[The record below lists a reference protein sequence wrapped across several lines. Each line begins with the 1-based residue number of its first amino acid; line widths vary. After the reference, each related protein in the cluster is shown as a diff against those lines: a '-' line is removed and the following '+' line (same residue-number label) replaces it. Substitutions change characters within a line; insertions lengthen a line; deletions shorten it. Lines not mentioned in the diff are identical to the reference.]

1 MKRVVMVGGT
11 VQPIPPKKGAAVEW
25 WMLQVSRRLA
35 AWEPHIIAIRGEG
48 QSDEEQIDGVTIYRI
63 AVGRA
68 YKRLFQKMT
77 PLDPWPYE
85 KRAAAIARRIGA
97 DLVHVHNAPK
107 VYCTIAAALG
117 PERTILH
124 LHNDMAVPCPERLQ
138 HAFTPSTYL
147 AGVVRQKYPAA
158 TVRVLPNGVD
168 APLFARAA
176 GGTPRDARIPSG
188 RPVVLYAGR
197 MSPEKG
203 PLVVAQAFAELRKR
217 RPDAFLVLA
226 GEFSVGP
233 ATSNRVRYGD
243 DIRRVVAGYAKDA
256 LVLGSVTPERM
267 HEIYAQAD
275 LVIVPSQFEEPF
287 GMVALEALAAGRP
300 VLAFRRGGLTEFI
313 ADGQNGF
320 LMEGTDDRARLA
332 ERIDAL
338 LGDPAALARVATAAR
353 ESVAEKYD
361 WSVVARSVEA
371 AYADVLAES
380 HGRREGAA

>member
-1 MKRVVMVGGT
+1 MVGGT

-25 WMLQVSRRLA
+25 WMLQVSRRLSS
-35 AWEPHIIAIRGEG
+35 WEPHIIAIRGDG
-48 QSDEEQIDGVTIYRI
+48 QSARERIDGVTIHRI

-85 KRAAAIARRIGA
+85 KRAARIAADLGA
-97 DLVHVHNAPK
+97 ALVHVHNAPK
-107 VYCTIAAALG
+107 VYCALAAALG
-117 PERTILH
+117 PDRTVLH
-124 LHNDMAVPCPERLQ
+124 LHNDMAVPCPELLR
-138 HAFTPSTYL
+138 HAFTPSAYL
-147 AGVVRQKYPAA
+147 GGVVRGKYPAA
-158 TVRVLPNGVD
+158 SVRVLPNGVD

-176 GGTPRDARIPSG
+176 QTTGRDARIPAG
-188 RPVVLYAGR
+188 RRVLLYAGR

-243 DIRRVVAGYAKDA
+243 EIRRIVAGYADDA
-256 LVLGSVTPERM
+256 LVLGTVTPERM

-275 LVIVPSQFEEPF
+275 LVVVPSQFEEPF

-300 VLAFRRGGLTEFI
+300 VLAFRRGGLPEFI
-313 ADGQNGF
+313 SDGRNGF
-320 LMEGTDDRARLA
+320 LMDGTGDPAKLA
-332 ERIDAL
+332 ARIDSL
-338 LGDPAALARVATAAR
+338 LGDPASLSRVAAAAR

-361 WSVVARSVEA
+361 WSVVARDVEA
-371 AYADVLAES
+371 AYAAVLSGDATSGGGE
-380 HGRREGAA
+380 A

>member
-1 MKRVVMVGGT
+1 MVGGT

-25 WMLQVSRRLA
+25 WMLQVSRRLSG
-35 AWEPHIIAIRGEG
+35 WEPHIIAIRGEG
-48 QSDEEQIDGVTIYRI
+48 QSARERIDGVTIHRI

-85 KRAAAIARRIGA
+85 KRAARIARDIGA

-107 VYCTIAAALG
+107 VYCALAAALG
-117 PERTILH
+117 SGRTVLH
-124 LHNDMAVPCPERLQ
+124 LHNDMTVPCPELLR
-138 HAFTPSTYL
+138 HAFTPSAYL
-147 AGVVRQKYPAA
+147 GGVVRGKYPEAS
-158 TVRVLPNGVD
+158 VRVLPNGVD

-176 GGTPRDARIPSG
+176 QTTERDARIPAG
-188 RPVVLYAGR
+188 RRVVLYAGR

-243 DIRRVVAGYAKDA
+243 EIRRMVAGYADDA
-256 LVLGSVTPERM
+256 LVLGTVTPERM

-275 LVIVPSQFEEPF
+275 LVVVSSQFEEPF

-300 VLAFRRGGLTEFI
+300 VLAFRRGGLPEFI
-313 ADGQNGF
+313 SDGRNGF
-320 LMEGTDDRARLA
+320 LMDGTDDPAKLA
-332 ERIDAL
+332 VRIDAL
-338 LGDPAALARVATAAR
+338 LGDPASLSRVAAAAR

-361 WSVVARSVEA
+361 WSVVARAVES
-371 AYADVLAES
+371 AYAAVLSGDAAP
-380 HGRREGAA
+380 GGGAA